1 MIHWAHLGNGITVWH
16 PTKMDERTN
25 DHQILAHIYLDRTVE
40 LRVEVDGQQL
50 HEILEV
56 AATQDPEVSITQ
68 NQKVFDQLAKDVVSI
83 KIVKKY
89 KDKRDKNRVTE
100 INLKSNDKI

>member
-16 PTKMDERTN
+16 PTRMDGRTN
-25 DHQILAHIYLDRTVE
+25 DHQILAHIYLDRCIE
-40 LRVEVDGQQL
+40 LYIEVTGEEM
-50 HEILEV
+50 HEIIEV
-56 AATQDPEVSITQ
+56 ATTQDPEVSITQ

-100 INLKSNDKI
+100 INLKPDDKI